1 MRALICSSLLI
12 QVLSALAAYGMG
24 TAEAVGTTS
33 LSPHSDGMEAG
44 VRAGGWSPADLSSP
58 LTSARVGV
66 YVIIEP
72 QQVCSC
78 LEDQCQKCVL

>member
-12 QVLSALAAYGMG
+12 QVFSAFAAYGIG
-24 TAEAVGTTS
+24 SAEVVGMTS
-33 LSPHSDGMEAG
+33 LSLHSDGMEAE
-44 VRAGGWSPADLSSP
+44 VRADGRSPADLSSP

-66 YVIIEP
+66 YMITEP
-72 QQVCSC
+72 EQVCSC